1 MKRLKLILITFLILT
16 GITFQ
21 EKVSAQVEQKG
32 TIAISPTYNGVPVVG
47 GDLLVYQVAN
57 WSEKDSR
64 FAFTKEFSSTALSL
78 EHLISPELDQSDI
91 QVLVN
96 NSHHVKPYQYIDSI
110 PQKGVILE
118 NLSQGIYLFVQK
130 ESAQGYEKMNPFVI
144 SIPNNGSLSVEAKEK
159 MSPISSSA
167 SPSKIVSSKDDV
179 PREKV
184 KVLPFTGQVWWPV
197 YLSLVCG
204 IICLVLSMI
213 GKKND

>member
-1 MKRLKLILITFLILT
+1 MKRIKLIMITFLILV

-21 EKVSAQVEQKG
+21 EKASAQVEQKG

-57 WSEKDSR
+57 WSEKDNR
-64 FAFTKEFSSTALSL
+64 FAFTKEFSSITLSL
-78 EHLISPELDQSDI
+78 EDLISPELDQSDI
-91 QVLVN
+91 QVLVD

-118 NLSQGIYLFVQK
+118 DLSQGIYLFVQK

-144 SIPNNGSLSVEAKEK
+144 SIPNNGSFFVEAKEK
-159 MSPISSSA
+159 MSPLVSRT
-167 SPSKIVSSKDDV
+167 SPTRIISSKDDKSK
-179 PREKV
+179 EKM
-184 KVLPFTGQVWWPV
+184 KVLPFTGQIWWPV
-197 YLSLVCG
+197 YLSLSCG
-204 IICLVLSMI
+204 ILCIVLSMI